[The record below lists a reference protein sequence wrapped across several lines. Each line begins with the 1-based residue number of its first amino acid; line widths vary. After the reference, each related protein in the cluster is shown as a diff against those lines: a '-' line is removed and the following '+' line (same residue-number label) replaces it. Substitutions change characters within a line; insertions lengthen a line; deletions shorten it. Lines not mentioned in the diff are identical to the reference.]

1 MSIGKSFLARVLNEE
16 AAGADELS
24 SIKKRIA
31 DVKKSAGGEMFNI
44 TDVIVDIGSM
54 LGIPARV
61 LKANV
66 QELKTS
72 IRAAADRIK
81 LAPTESTNLSTL
93 HQALLAVNA
102 TNDPSKK
109 SVKEGNEDTSFHG
122 KVISVLKSLGYS
134 DAILEDEAAKTKI
147 AAKVVE
153 LSEAGAVKRVI
164 NRMASFMTNE
174 AVEGTQAGEALGN
187 NQLVN
192 DVVQIMKALG
202 LDVFDQNIVK
212 TGKSMAIQKSIIAA
226 LRTNPALKPAIR
238 AFLSKVK

>member
-1 MSIGKSFLARVLNEE
+1 MSIGKSFLSRVLHEDST
-16 AAGADELS
+16 GTDDLS

-66 QELKTS
+66 AELKTS
-72 IRAAADRIK
+72 IRSAADRIK

-93 HQALLAVNA
+93 HQALLAANVANA
-102 TNDPSKK
+102 AADKQ
-109 SVKEGNEDTSFHG
+109 VKEDKDDTSFHG

-134 DAILEDEAAKTKI
+134 EVILNDDAAKTKI
-147 AAKVVE
+147 AATIVE
-153 LSEAGAVKRVI
+153 LSDAGAVKRVI

-174 AVEGTQAGEALGN
+174 GVEGSDELSS

-192 DVVQIMKALG
+192 DAVKIIRALG
-202 LDVFDQNIVK
+202 LDVLDQNIVK
-212 TGKSMAIQKSIIAA
+212 TGKNMAIQKAILTA
-226 LRTNPALKPAIR
+226 LRMNPALKQAMR

>member
-16 AAGADELS
+16 ATGVNDLS

-93 HQALLAVNA
+93 HQALLAVHA
-102 TNDPSKK
+102 TNDPSNK
-109 SVKEGNEDTSFHG
+109 SVKEGKEDTSFHG

-134 DAILEDEAAKTKI
+134 EAILDDEASKAKI
-147 AAKVVE
+147 AAAVVE

-164 NRMASFMTNE
+164 SRMASFMTNE
-174 AVEGTQAGEALGN
+174 AVEGAQAGETLSN

-192 DVVQIMKALG
+192 DVVRIMKALG

-212 TGKSMAIQKSIIAA
+212 TGKSMTIQKTIIAA
-226 LRTNPALKPAIR
+226 LRMNPALKPAIR
-238 AFLSKVK
+238 AFLTKVK

>member
-16 AAGADELS
+16 ATGVDDLS

-93 HQALLAVNA
+93 HQALLAANA
-102 TNDPSKK
+102 TNDPAKK
-109 SVKEGNEDTSFHG
+109 SVKEGAEDNSFHG

-134 DAILEDEAAKTKI
+134 DAILDDEAAKTKI
-147 AAKVVE
+147 AAAVVG
-153 LSEAGAVKRVI
+153 LSESGAVKRVI
-164 NRMASFMTNE
+164 SRMASFMTNE
-174 AVEGTQAGEALGN
+174 AVEGAQAGETLSN

-192 DVVQIMKALG
+192 DVVRIMKALG

-212 TGKSMAIQKSIIAA
+212 TGKSMTIQKTIIAA
-226 LRTNPALKPAIR
+226 LRMNPGLKPAIR

>member
-1 MSIGKSFLARVLNEE
+1 MSIGTTFLARVLNEE
-16 AAGADELS
+16 AAGVDELS
-24 SIKKRIA
+24 SIKKRIS

-102 TNDPSKK
+102 TNVTLGK
-109 SVKEGNEDTSFHG
+109 SVKEGAGDTSFHG

-134 DAILEDEAAKTKI
+134 AAILDDETSKAKI
-147 AAKVVE
+147 AAAIVG
-153 LSEAGAVKRVI
+153 LSEAGAIKRVI

-174 AVEGTQAGEALGN
+174 ATEGLQAGETLSN
-187 NQLVN
+187 NQSVN
-192 DVVQIMKALG
+192 DVVRIMKTLG
-202 LDVFDQNIVK
+202 FDVSDQNIVK
-212 TGKSMAIQKSIIAA
+212 TGKSMAIQKAIIAA
-226 LRTNPALKPAIR
+226 LRANPALKPAIR
-238 AFLSKVK
+238 AFLSKIK

>member
-1 MSIGKSFLARVLNEE
+1 MSIGKSFLSRVLHEDST
-16 AAGADELS
+16 GTDDLS

-66 QELKTS
+66 AELKTS
-72 IRAAADRIK
+72 IRSAADRIK
-81 LAPTESTNLSTL
+81 LAPTEATNLSTL
-93 HQALLAVNA
+93 HQALLAANVANA
-102 TNDPSKK
+102 DADKQ
-109 SVKEGNEDTSFHG
+109 VKEDKDDTSFHG

-134 DAILEDEAAKTKI
+134 DVILNDDAAKTKI
-147 AAKVVE
+147 AATIVG
-153 LSEAGAVKRVI
+153 LSDAGAVKRVI

-174 AVEGTQAGEALGN
+174 GVEGSDELSS

-192 DVVQIMKALG
+192 DAVKIIRALG
-202 LDVFDQNIVK
+202 LDVLDQNIVK
-212 TGKSMAIQKSIIAA
+212 TGKNMAIQKSILTA
-226 LRTNPALKPAIR
+226 LRMNPALKQAMR